1 MTVVALRPFE
11 AERPEIA
18 DSAFVSERAYLVGD
32 VTVAER
38 ASVWP
43 FVCIRGDYGPVS
55 VGSETN
61 VQDFTMLHEATL
73 GSGVTVGHNVVVDRA
88 SVGDDTL
95 IGMSSTI
102 LPDASVGD
110 ECIVAAGT
118 VVREGQEVPDGHMA
132 YGSPP
137 ETKPIGEDR
146 KDQIRWYCEEYIQLA
161 ERYRA
166 AEAPLDRTQDR
177 GETGR

>member
-1 MTVVALRPFE
+1 MTVPPLRPFE
-11 AERPEIA
+11 GDRPAVA
-18 DSAFVSERAYLVGD
+18 DSAFVSEMAYLVGD

-43 FVCIRGDYGPVS
+43 FVCVRGDYGPVS

-88 SVGDDTL
+88 TVGDDTL

-102 LPDASVGD
+102 LPEASVGD
-110 ECIVAAGT
+110 DCIVAAGT
-118 VVREGQEVPDGHMA
+118 VVREGQEIPDGHMA

-146 KDQIRWYCEEYIQLA
+146 KEQIRWYCEEYLRLS
-161 ERYRA
+161 ERYRE
-166 AEAPLDRTQDR
+166 AEAPL
-177 GETGR
+177 GRADVGGGAER